1 MPYVVKSILR
11 ANEVFA
17 NLDAFEPEALLDAIS
32 EAETVLDGA
41 EALGLF
47 DVLDEDNAMSLRDF
61 FASVP
66 PALDAAV
73 LAGMRSALSRG
84 VRTQIT
90 WQPGYDFELRAWEA
104 SEGSHGLLNIHILSP
119 HPLEIVPAD

>member
-1 MPYVVKSILR
+1 MKSILY

-17 NLDAFEPEALLDAIS
+17 SLDAFEPEALLEVIGDV
-32 EAETVLDGA
+32 ETVLDGA
-41 EALGLF
+41 DALGLF
-47 DVLDEDNAMSLRDF
+47 DVLDEDNAAFLRDF

-104 SEGSHGLLNIHILSP
+104 SEGSHGLFNVHILSP
-119 HPLEIVPAD
+119 HPPELAPLD

>member
-1 MPYVVKSILR
+1 MPYVVASMLR

-17 NLDAFEPEALLDAIS
+17 QLDGFEPTALLEAIS
-32 EAETVLDGA
+32 EAGTVLDGA
-41 EALGLF
+41 DALGLF
-47 DVLDEDNAMSLRDF
+47 DVLDAENAAALRTF
-61 FASVP
+61 FARVP

-104 SEGSHGLLNIHILSP
+104 SEGSSGLFNIHIISP
-119 HPLEIVPAD
+119 HPPEIAPS

>member
-1 MPYVVKSILR
+1 MPYAVKSMLR
-11 ANEVFA
+11 ANEVLA
-17 NLDAFEPEALLDAIS
+17 NLDSFEPEALLAAIS
-32 EAETVLDGA
+32 DVETVLDGA

-47 DVLDEDNAMSLRDF
+47 DVLDPDNATLLREF
-61 FASVP
+61 FALVP

-73 LAGMRSALSRG
+73 LAGIRSALSRG

-104 SEGSHGLLNIHILSP
+104 SDGSSGLFNVHILSP
-119 HPLEIVPAD
+119 HPPEMAPK